1 MNSPKVILVT
11 YPDNF
16 SLQEAQSLVESSSP
30 SMSPHPQ
37 VVKVITQKYLNHAR
51 YGLGSGKAEE
61 IKEFVKQSKAD
72 QIVVDEHLT
81 PKQIHNLEKL
91 TGAQVIDRERLILN
105 IFHSRATTIEAKL
118 QIELAEVKYEMP
130 RVRENA
136 KLTSGSTE
144 RAGKGGMGEYT
155 VDVKFR
161 DLKRRMTFI
170 KKKLADAHT
179 KRELYRQQR
188 LKTKM
193 PIVSL
198 IGYTSSGKTTLFNLL
213 TSENKEISSSLFTT
227 LSTTTRSF
235 RINNNEKQEKESS
248 LLLID
253 TVGFIS
259 RLPHYMID
267 AFKSTLQE
275 SLAADLI
282 LLLIDAS
289 EKFEDIKIK
298 YNSCWNV
305 LDELKVD
312 KSKVFVILTKC
323 DGVIGLSER
332 IDNIANDLSVSNPI
346 TISSKTG
353 YGIHKLK
360 TMIAHNL
367 YSQSISGEEYST
379 KVKTVPEEGAIYNR
393 DNRPSYLS
401 DMSKQ
406 NRKIDSM
413 TFEYTLRKCG
423 TSSHIILPAS
433 MVGQR
438 VRISVETLD

>member
-1 MNSPKVILVT
+1 MNSTKVILVT
-11 YPDNF
+11 YPDDF
-16 SLQEAQSLVESSSP
+16 SLQEAKSLVESSQS
-30 SMSPHPQ
+30 STEAPQ
-37 VVKVITQKYLNHAR
+37 PKIIKVFTQKYLNHSQ

-61 IKEFVKQSKAD
+61 IKDFVKQSKAD
-72 QIVVDEHLT
+72 QIVVDDHLT
-81 PKQIHNLEKL
+81 SKQIHNLEKL
-91 TGAQVIDRERLILN
+91 TEVQVIDRERLILN
-105 IFHSRATTIEAKL
+105 IFHSRATTTEAKL

-144 RAGKGGMGEYT
+144 RPGKGGMGEYT

-161 DLKRRMTFI
+161 DLKRRMSFI
-170 KKKLADAHT
+170 KEKLAEAHL

-198 IGYTSSGKTTLFNLL
+198 IGYTSSGKTTLFNML
-213 TSENKEISSSLFTT
+213 TSEYKEVSSSLFTT

-235 RINNNEKQEKESS
+235 RINNNKSNKSDKQEKESS
-248 LLLID
+248 VLLVD

-267 AFKSTLQE
+267 AFKSTLEE

-298 YNSCWNV
+298 YESCWNV

-312 KSKVFVILTKC
+312 RSKVFVILTKC
-323 DGVIGLSER
+323 DGIIDSSER
-332 IDNIANDLSVSNPI
+332 IDSIADDLIINNPI
-346 TISSKTG
+346 AISSKTG

-360 TMIAHNL
+360 TMIRSNL
-367 YSQSISGEEYST
+367 HSQSASREDQSSER
-379 KVKTVPEEGAIYNR
+379 VKIVPSAGA
-393 DNRPSYLS
+393 
-401 DMSKQ
+401 
-406 NRKIDSM
+406 
-413 TFEYTLRKCG
+413 G
-423 TSSHIILPAS
+423 
-433 MVGQR
+433 V
-438 VRISVETLD
+438 

>member
-1 MNSPKVILVT
+1 M
-11 YPDNF
+11 
-16 SLQEAQSLVESSSP
+16 A
-30 SMSPHPQ
+30 PHPQ
-37 VVKVITQKYLNHAR
+37 IVKVFTQKYLNHSR
-51 YGLGSGKAEE
+51 YGLGSGKADE
-61 IKEFVKQSKAD
+61 IKEFVKHSKAD

-81 PKQIHNLEKL
+81 PKQIYNLEKL

-105 IFHSRATTIEAKL
+105 IFHSRASTTEAKL

-144 RAGKGGMGEYT
+144 RPGKGGMGEYT

-161 DLKRRMTFI
+161 DLKRRMSFI
-170 KKKLADAHT
+170 KKKLSDAHV

-188 LKTKM
+188 LKTK
-193 PIVSL
+193 ISL

-213 TSENKEISSSLFTT
+213 TAENKEISSSLFTT
-227 LSTTTRSF
+227 LSTTTRAF
-235 RINNNEKQEKESS
+235 RIYNNEKQERQSS

-267 AFKSTLQE
+267 AFKATLEE

-289 EKFEDIKIK
+289 EKLEDIRIK

-305 LDELKVD
+305 LNELKVD

-323 DGVIGLSER
+323 DGDVDLSEH
-332 IDNIANDLSVSNPI
+332 IDKIANNLSLSNPLS
-346 TISSKTG
+346 ISSKTG
-353 YGIHKLK
+353 YGIHLLK

-367 YSQSISGEEYST
+367 YSQPLSRDGYQASVK
-379 KVKTVPEEGAIYNR
+379 KVPDEGA
-393 DNRPSYLS
+393 
-401 DMSKQ
+401 
-406 NRKIDSM
+406 
-413 TFEYTLRKCG
+413 YTIAAAAIH
-423 TSSHIILPAS
+423 T
-433 MVGQR
+433 
-438 VRISVETLD
+438 

>member
-1 MNSPKVILVT
+1 MISANKVILVT

-30 SMSPHPQ
+30 SMASHPQ
-37 VVKVITQKYLNHAR
+37 IVKVFTQKFLNHSR

-61 IKEFVKQSKAD
+61 MKEFVKQSKAD

-81 PKQIHNLEKL
+81 PKQIYNLEKL

-105 IFHSRATTIEAKL
+105 IFHSRATTTEAKL

-144 RAGKGGMGEYT
+144 RPGKGGMGEYT

-161 DLKRRMTFI
+161 DLKRRMSFI

-188 LKTKM
+188 LKTKL

-213 TSENKEISSSLFTT
+213 TAENKEISSSLFTT
-227 LSTTTRSF
+227 LSTTTRAL
-235 RINNNEKQEKESS
+235 RINNEKQERESS

-267 AFKSTLQE
+267 AFKSTLEE

-298 YNSCWNV
+298 YESCWNV
-305 LDELKVD
+305 LNELKVD
-312 KSKVFVILTKC
+312 KSRIFTILTKC
-323 DGVIGLSER
+323 DDGVIGLSEGT
-332 IDNIANDLSVSNPI
+332 DKIANYLSVSNPI
-346 TISSKTG
+346 IISSNTG
-353 YGIHKLK
+353 YGIRKLK
-360 TMIAHNL
+360 TMIVHNL
-367 YSQSISGEEYST
+367 NSQSPSREEHLT
-379 KVKTVPEEGAIYNR
+379 NVKRIPEEGAY
-393 DNRPSYLS
+393 
-401 DMSKQ
+401 
-406 NRKIDSM
+406 
-413 TFEYTLRKCG
+413 
-423 TSSHIILPAS
+423 IITATDLHS
-433 MVGQR
+433 
-438 VRISVETLD
+438 

>member
-1 MNSPKVILVT
+1 LNSTKVVLVT
-11 YPDNF
+11 YPDDF
-16 SLQEAQSLVESSSP
+16 SLQEAKSLVESSQS
-30 SMSPHPQ
+30 STEAPQ
-37 VVKVITQKYLNHAR
+37 PKIVKVFTQKYLNHSQ

-61 IKEFVKQSKAD
+61 IKDFVKQSKVD
-72 QIVVDEHLT
+72 QIVVDDHLT
-81 PKQIHNLEKL
+81 SKQIHNLEKL
-91 TGAQVIDRERLILN
+91 TEVQVIDRERLILN
-105 IFHSRATTIEAKL
+105 IFHSRATTTEAKL

-144 RAGKGGMGEYT
+144 RPGKGGMGEYT

-161 DLKRRMTFI
+161 DLKRRMSFI
-170 KKKLADAHT
+170 KEKLAEAHL

-213 TSENKEISSSLFTT
+213 TSEYKEVSSSLFTT

-235 RINNNEKQEKESS
+235 RINNNKSDKQEKESS
-248 LLLID
+248 VLLVD

-267 AFKSTLQE
+267 AFKSTLEE

-298 YNSCWNV
+298 YESCWNV

-312 KSKVFVILTKC
+312 KSRVFVILTKC
-323 DGVIGLSER
+323 DGVTDSSER
-332 IDNIANDLSVSNPI
+332 IDSIANDLIISNPI
-346 TISSKTG
+346 AISSRTG

-360 TMIAHNL
+360 TMIRSNL
-367 YSQSISGEEYST
+367 YSQSPSKGEQPSES
-379 KVKTVPEEGAIYNR
+379 VKIMPAA
-393 DNRPSYLS
+393 
-401 DMSKQ
+401 
-406 NRKIDSM
+406 
-413 TFEYTLRKCG
+413 G
-423 TSSHIILPAS
+423 TGI
-433 MVGQR
+433 
-438 VRISVETLD
+438 

>member
-1 MNSPKVILVT
+1 MNSAKVILVT

-30 SMSPHPQ
+30 SMATHPQ
-37 VVKVITQKYLNHAR
+37 IVKVFTQKYLNHSR

-61 IKEFVKQSKAD
+61 INEFVKQSKAE

-170 KKKLADAHT
+170 KKKIADAHT

-298 YNSCWNV
+298 YESCWNV

-379 KVKTVPEEGAIYNR
+379 KVKTVPEEGAYIVAAA
-393 DNRPSYLS
+393 DLH
-401 DMSKQ
+401 
-406 NRKIDSM
+406 
-413 TFEYTLRKCG
+413 T
-423 TSSHIILPAS
+423 
-433 MVGQR
+433 
-438 VRISVETLD
+438 

>member
-1 MNSPKVILVT
+1 MNSSKVILVT

-16 SLQEAQSLVESSSP
+16 SLQEARSLVESSS
-30 SMSPHPQ
+30 SSTSPQPQ
-37 VVKVITQKYLNHAR
+37 IVKVFTQKYLNHSR

-61 IKEFVKQSKAD
+61 IKEFMKQSKAD
-72 QIVVDEHLT
+72 QVVVDEHLT

-91 TGAQVIDRERLILN
+91 TEAKVIDRERLILN
-105 IFHSRATTIEAKL
+105 VFHERATTIEAKL

-144 RAGKGGMGEYT
+144 RPGKGGMGEYT

-161 DLKRRMTFI
+161 DLKRLMSFI
-170 KKKLADAHT
+170 KKKIADAHT

-213 TSENKEISSSLFTT
+213 ASENKEVSSSLFTT

-235 RINNNEKQEKESS
+235 RINNNEKEKRESP

-267 AFKSTLQE
+267 AFKSTLEE

-282 LLLIDAS
+282 LLLIDTS
-289 EKFEDIKIK
+289 EKFEDIRIK
-298 YNSCWNV
+298 YESCWNV

-312 KSKVFVILTKC
+312 KSKVFVIFTKC
-323 DGVIGLSER
+323 DGVIDLSEH
-332 IDNIANDLSVSNPI
+332 IDKIANDLRVSNPI
-346 TISSKTG
+346 TISSKSG

-360 TMIAHNL
+360 TTIAHNL
-367 YSQSISGEEYST
+367 FSQSLSREENST
-379 KVKTVPEEGAIYNR
+379 KVNMVPEEGTYIIAA
-393 DNRPSYLS
+393 
-401 DMSKQ
+401 
-406 NRKIDSM
+406 
-413 TFEYTLRKCG
+413 EYIH
-423 TSSHIILPAS
+423 S
-433 MVGQR
+433 
-438 VRISVETLD
+438 

>member
-1 MNSPKVILVT
+1 MNSTKVILVT

-16 SLQEAQSLVESSSP
+16 SLQEAEGLVESLST
-30 SMSPHPQ
+30 SMAPHPQ
-37 VVKVITQKYLNHAR
+37 IVKVFTQKYLNHSR
-51 YGLGSGKAEE
+51 YGLGSGKANE
-61 IKEFVKQSKAD
+61 IKEFVKHSKAD

-81 PKQIHNLEKL
+81 PKQIYNLEKL
-91 TGAQVIDRERLILN
+91 TDAQVIDRERLILN
-105 IFHSRATTIEAKL
+105 IFHSRASTTEAKL

-144 RAGKGGMGEYT
+144 RPGKGGMGEYT

-161 DLKRRMTFI
+161 DLKRRMSFI
-170 KKKLADAHT
+170 KKKLADAHV

-213 TSENKEISSSLFTT
+213 SSENREISGSLFTT

-235 RINNNEKQEKESS
+235 RIYNNEKQEKESS

-267 AFKSTLQE
+267 AFKATLEE

-289 EKFEDIKIK
+289 EKLEDIRIK

-323 DGVIGLSER
+323 DGDVDLSEH
-332 IDNIANDLSVSNPI
+332 IDKIANNLSLSNPLS
-346 TISSKTG
+346 ISSKTG
-353 YGIHKLK
+353 YGIHSLK

-367 YSQSISGEEYST
+367 YSQPVSRDEYQTSVK
-379 KVKTVPEEGAIYNR
+379 KVPDEGA
-393 DNRPSYLS
+393 
-401 DMSKQ
+401 
-406 NRKIDSM
+406 
-413 TFEYTLRKCG
+413 YT
-423 TSSHIILPAS
+423 IAPPA
-433 MVGQR
+433 VH
-438 VRISVETLD
+438 T